1 MSFVPIE
8 QVEDFKTAIEELK
21 ITPFQKAWLD
31 STERIRRGFAWL
43 DVRSIV
49 KSVVGD
55 KGAEGVVDLI
65 SKMLK
70 LAEPYS

>member
-1 MSFVPIE
+1 MNHA
-8 QVEDFKTAIEELK
+8 EDFKAAIEEAK

-31 STERIRRGFAWL
+31 RTERIRKGFAWL
-43 DVRSIV
+43 DVKSIV

-55 KGAEGVVDLI
+55 KGAEGVIDLI